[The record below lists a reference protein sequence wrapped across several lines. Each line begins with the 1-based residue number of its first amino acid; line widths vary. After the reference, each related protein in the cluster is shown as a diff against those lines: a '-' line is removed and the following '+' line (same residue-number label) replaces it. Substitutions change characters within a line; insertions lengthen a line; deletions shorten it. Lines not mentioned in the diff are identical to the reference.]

1 MLNFVQKKKFL
12 SLKKQITIITERI
25 LYKYMTVQK
34 YDIEN
39 ISVFLSNLI

>member
-1 MLNFVQKKKFL
+1 MLNFVKKKFL

-39 ISVFLSNLI
+39 VSVFLSNLI